1 MSIEKAPVIVVGAGP
16 AGLAAS
22 HELGCVGVDHIVLER
37 GRVGQSWRDRWDS
50 FCLVTPNWYLQLP
63 GGEYAGD
70 DSDGFMLRDEVVAHL
85 ERYAHGFGAP
95 ILDRTAVTALRSDP
109 RGGFVVDTSE
119 GQMRTD
125 AVVVATGAF
134 QRPHR
139 PPAVDLPAHVHA
151 IDAEQYTSPDA
162 LPAGGVLVV
171 GSGQTGCQIAD
182 ELHRSGRDVTLACG
196 KAGWAPR
203 RVDGR
208 DIVSWLIETPF
219 LEQTLADLPSPLA
232 RLAANFQTT
241 GRNRGGDLNY
251 RTLHDEGVTLTGRL
265 LGASGNTIRFAA
277 DLDESVAW
285 GDARYADI
293 CTLLRQA
300 ASRRGAPAPELPDAR
315 PLDAN
320 PPAEMSSRDLG
331 AVVFTAGYRPAYRE
345 WVQFPDAFD
354 DAGFPVQHD
363 GASSVV
369 HGLYFVGTHFLRK
382 RKSSTLFGMGEDAA
396 IVARTIAEQMSRP
409 ASGSIEV

>member
-1 MSIEKAPVIVVGAGP
+1 MSISKSPVIVIGAGP

-22 HELGCVGVDHIVLER
+22 HELQIARVDHIVIER
-37 GRVGQSWRDRWDS
+37 GRVGQTWRDRWDS

-70 DSDGFMLRDEVVAHL
+70 DPDGFMSRDEVVAHL
-85 ERYAHGFGAP
+85 ERYAQGFGAP
-95 ILDRTAVTALRSDP
+95 VLDCTEVNALHSDP
-109 RGGFVVDTSE
+109 SGGFVLDTSE

-139 PPAVDLPAHVHA
+139 PPAAGLPAELEV
-151 IDAEQYTSPDA
+151 IDAESYTNPDA

-171 GSGQTGCQIAD
+171 GSGQTGCQFAD

-203 RVDGR
+203 RVGDR

-219 LEQTLADLPSPLA
+219 LEQKVEDLPNPLA

-241 GRNRGGDLNY
+241 GRDRGGDLNF
-251 RTLHDEGVTLTGRL
+251 RILLAGGVTLTGRL
-265 LGASGNTIRFAA
+265 LGGSPSVLRFAA
-277 DLDESVAW
+277 DLGESVAW

-293 CTLLRQA
+293 CNLLRQA
-300 ASRRGAPAPELPDAR
+300 ALGRGERPPELPEPR
-315 PLDAN
+315 PLA
-320 PPAEMSSRDLG
+320 AEAPTELSVRDLG
-331 AVVFTAGYRPAYRE
+331 AVVFTSGYRPAYRDWMKVPE
-345 WVQFPDAFD
+345 AFD
-354 DAGFPVQHD
+354 DLGFPIQRD
-363 GASSVV
+363 GASTVV
-369 HGLYFVGTHFLRK
+369 ADLYFVGTHFLRK
-382 RKSSTLFGMGEDAA
+382 RKSSTLFGMGEDAE
-396 IVARTIAEQMSRP
+396 IVARTIAERMH
-409 ASGSIEV
+409 VV

>member
-1 MSIEKAPVIVVGAGP
+1 MSIDQSPVIVVGAGP

-22 HELGCVGVDHIVLER
+22 HELQRVGIDHIVLER

-70 DSDGFMLRDEVVAHL
+70 DPDGFISRDEVVVHL
-85 ERYAHGFGAP
+85 ERYAQGFGAP
-95 ILDRTAVTALRSDP
+95 ILDRIDVTSLRPDP
-109 RGGFVVDTSE
+109 GGGFVVDTSE

-139 PPAVDLPAHVHA
+139 PAVHLPSDILV
-151 IDAEQYTSPDA
+151 IDAEDYVNPDG

-203 RVDGR
+203 RVEGR
-208 DIVSWLIETPF
+208 DIVSWLVETPF
-219 LEQTLADLPSPLA
+219 LDQPVDDLPSPLA
-232 RLAANFQTT
+232 RLAANFQTS
-241 GRNRGGDLNY
+241 GRDRGRDLHY
-251 RTLHDEGVTLTGRL
+251 RTLLADGVNLTGRL
-265 LGASGNTIRFAA
+265 LGADESMIRFAA

-293 CTLLRQA
+293 CNLLVQA
-300 ASRRGAPAPELPDAR
+300 ASNRGARPPDLPAPQ
-315 PLDAN
+315 PLKAN
-320 PPAEMSSRDLG
+320 PPDEISLRDLG
-331 AVVFTAGYRPAYRE
+331 TVVFTSGYRPAYQD
-345 WVQFPDAFD
+345 WMQFPGAFD
-354 DAGFPVQHD
+354 DMGFPVQRD
-363 GASSVV
+363 GASTVV
-369 HGLYFVGTHFLRK
+369 PGLYFVGTHFLRK
-382 RKSSTLFGMGEDAA
+382 RKSSTLFGMGEDAE
-396 IVARTIAEQMSRP
+396 IVARSIAHR
-409 ASGSIEV
+409 IR